1 MQLWFSVKPV
11 LCCEMGWMFGVH
23 ADNGVARI
31 DSATLCLV
39 LEYFCVNK
47 RMNAFFTF
55 VFESVLA
62 L

>member
-1 MQLWFSVKPV
+1 
-11 LCCEMGWMFGVH
+11 MFGVH

-55 VFESVLA
+55 VIETVMA